1 MFSIYFYSSK
11 FKFCCKHKRNPA
23 ANFKIEI
30 EIFSSLPATYTTPKA
45 IYYAWREILK
55 SSTAHRVGY
64 PGE

>member
-1 MFSIYFYSSK
+1 MDVNPGIPQTKLFQVKTRTFSEPLVLK
-11 FKFCCKHKRNPA
+11 F
-23 ANFKIEI
+23 EI
-30 EIFSSLPATYTTPKA
+30 LITLPATYTTPKA